1 MKTNRRDFLKSA
13 GLATA
18 GLAVSP
24 ALVSCVNT
32 SETGAMNFKNT
43 YDEVNKS
50 RKQHFNMCGYA
61 APPLETVRV
70 GFIGLGNRG
79 PSSLRRLCLIE
90 GVEIKAICDTR
101 PESLAK
107 GRKMLEDTGLP
118 PAREYGTTE
127 DDWKRMCE
135 SDDIDLIY
143 QVTPWRLH
151 TPVSVFAMEH
161 GKHVAVEMPAA
172 LSIED
177 CWKLVETSERT
188 KKHCMMLENCCYDFF
203 EMQVL
208 NMAQQGV
215 FGEIIHADA
224 AYIHDQLGIA
234 FGKNVYPGMWLL
246 KESQTRNGN
255 HYPTHGLG
263 PVCQVM
269 NINRGDR
276 MTKLVSMQSHDFT
289 YGPEAHRRAQ
299 EDDFYKE
306 FDTDS
311 YRGNMNTSII
321 KTEKGRTIMLQHDVS
336 SPRPYSRIYTVS
348 GTKAVAQKWP
358 LPARLS
364 LGGHEWLSENEM
376 KELEEKYLPPVV
388 KLIGELARKVG
399 GHGGMD
405 FIMDW
410 RLIDCLRNG
419 LPLDQDV
426 YDAALWSSMVALTE
440 WSVAN
445 DSDSIKVPDFTCGS
459 YKTNQ
464 PVDISLKEGGTTG
477 VRIQSIE
484 ADETKK
490 QQSV

>member
-1 MKTNRRDFLKSA
+1 MKTSRRSFFKSA
-13 GLATA
+13 GIATTGA
-18 GLAVSP
+18 ILVP
-24 ALVSCVNT
+24 AMVSCNGSMAKQSMKLNNVY
-32 SETGAMNFKNT
+32 E
-43 YDEVNKS
+43 EVKKT
-50 RKQHFNMCGYA
+50 RQQRFNMCGYA
-61 APPLETVRV
+61 APPLEKVRI

-79 PSSLRRLCLIE
+79 PSSLKRLCLIE
-90 GVEIKAICDTR
+90 NVKIKAICDIR

-107 GRKMLEDTGLP
+107 GRKIVADAGLP
-118 PAREYGTTE
+118 PAQEYGTTE

-135 SDDIDLIY
+135 RNDIDLIY

-151 TPVSVFAMEH
+151 TPVSLFSMEH
-161 GKHVAVEMPAA
+161 DKHAAVEMPAA
-172 LSIED
+172 LTVED

-188 KKHCMMLENCCYDFF
+188 RKHCMMLENCCYDFF

-224 AYIHDQLGIA
+224 AYIHKQLDIA

-255 HYPTHGLG
+255 HYPSHGLG

-276 MTKLVSMQSHDFT
+276 LTRLVSMQSNDFT
-289 YGPEAHRRAQ
+289 YGPEAHRLAEQ
-299 EDDFYKE
+299 DPFYKE

-311 YRGNMNTSII
+311 YRGNMNTSMIR
-321 KTEKGRTIMLQHDVS
+321 TEKGKTIMLQHDVS
-336 SPRPYSRIYTVS
+336 SPRPYSRIFMVS
-348 GTKAVAQKWP
+348 GTKATAQKWP
-358 LPARLS
+358 LPPRLC
-364 LGGHEWLSENEM
+364 LDGHEWLSEEEM
-376 KELEEKYLPPVV
+376 KDAEEKYKPPLV
-388 KLIGELARKVG
+388 KKIGELAKQVG

-405 FIMDW
+405 FLMDW

-426 YDAALWSSMVALTE
+426 YDAALWSSVVALTE

-445 DSDSIKVPDFTCGS
+445 GSAPIEVPDFTCGA
-459 YKTNQ
+459 YATNQ
-464 PVDISLKEGGTTG
+464 PIDISMSKGGTTG
-477 VRIQSIE
+477 IR
-484 ADETKK
+484 TLMM
-490 QQSV
+490 